1 MITDLSQPLQAVA
14 RIHRMNQTKNTR
26 VVRFVVDGTVEAA
39 LHTLNSSRAA
49 GMDMVGSAKGAGKT
63 NEPTL
68 TLSDVAC
75 MLFDAQLGR
84 AFS

>member
-1 MITDLSQPLQAVA
+1 MQAVA
-14 RIHRMNQTKNTR
+14 RIHRMNQRSKTR

-39 LHTLNSSRAA
+39 LHTLTSSRAA
-49 GMDMVGSAKGAGKT
+49 GMDMVGSAKGTSGKT

-84 AFS
+84 VFS